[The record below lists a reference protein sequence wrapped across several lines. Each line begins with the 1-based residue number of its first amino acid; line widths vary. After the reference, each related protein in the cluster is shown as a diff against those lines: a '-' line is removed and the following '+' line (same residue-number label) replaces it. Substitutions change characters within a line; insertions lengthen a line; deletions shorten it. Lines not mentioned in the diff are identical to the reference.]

1 MIRTN
6 PTQLPTYEE
15 LKKILAS
22 ETTRKIP
29 LEKESVH
36 FADFSTIIEMLKSFN
51 LPIEFFTR
59 DFKFEDFD
67 NNKLFSETVVMF
79 NCLIDDILNAQGD
92 PSKQKLFDDLYDY
105 LSEQDT
111 PEKADLIFVFGA
123 KQTFRIE
130 KAIDL
135 YKNGYASK
143 ILVSG
148 RSPSY
153 ENENAV
159 SEAQLFAQFAIEH
172 GVSKEDIIMEK
183 ESITIPDN
191 VKRSLNLLERE
202 NIKHDSIILVNS
214 TFSQRRGWAHFSK
227 MSKVGTKLIR
237 VNVDKVSGMF
247 SKGGWYKNETGV
259 KVIVKEFFGLRM
271 SEILNTS

>member
-1 MIRTN
+1 MRTS
-6 PTQLPTYEE
+6 PTQLPTYKE
-15 LKKILAS
+15 LQKILAS
-22 ETTRKIP
+22 EATRKIP

-36 FADFSTIIEMLKSFN
+36 FADFSTIIELLESFN
-51 LPIEFFTR
+51 SPTEFFTR
-59 DFKFEDFD
+59 DFKFENFD
-67 NNKLFSETVVMF
+67 DNKLFSETVAMF
-79 NCLIDDILNAQGD
+79 NNLIDGILNAQDD
-92 PSKQKLFDDLYDY
+92 PVKQKLFCDLYEY

-135 YKNGYASK
+135 YKDGYAPK

-153 ENENAV
+153 ENENTL
-159 SEAQLFAQFAIEH
+159 SEAESFAQFAIEH
-172 GVSKEDIIMEK
+172 GVPKEDIIIEK
-183 ESITIPDN
+183 ESITVPDN

-227 MSKVGTKLIR
+227 MSRVGTKLIR
-237 VNVDKVSGMF
+237 ANVDKVSDTF
-247 SKGGWYKNETGV
+247 SRGGWYKNETGA
-259 KVIVKEFFGLRM
+259 KVIVKEFFGLRI

>member
-1 MIRTN
+1 MRTS

-15 LKKILAS
+15 LQKILTSKAV
-22 ETTRKIP
+22 RKIP
-29 LEKESVH
+29 QEKGSVH
-36 FADFSTIIEMLKSFN
+36 YADFSTSIELLKSYN
-51 LPIEFFTR
+51 LPTEFFAR
-59 DFKFEDFD
+59 DFKFEDFGD
-67 NNKLFSETVVMF
+67 KKLFSETVAMF
-79 NCLIDDILNAQGD
+79 NSLINDILNSQD
-92 PSKQKLFDDLYDY
+92 DRTKQKLFNHLYDY
-105 LSEQDT
+105 LSEQDP

-135 YKNGYASK
+135 YKKGYALK

-153 ENENAV
+153 ENENTV
-159 SEAQLFAQFAIEH
+159 SEAESFAQFAIEH
-172 GVSKEDIIMEK
+172 GVSKEDIIIEK
-183 ESITIPDN
+183 ESITVPDN
-191 VKRSLNLLERE
+191 VKRSLNLLEGE

-214 TFSQRRGWAHFSK
+214 TFSQRRGWAHFNK
-227 MSKVGTKLIR
+227 MSKAGTKLIR
-237 VNVDKVSGMF
+237 ANVDKVSDAF
-247 SKGGWYKNETGV
+247 SKDGWYKNETGT

>member
-1 MIRTN
+1 
-6 PTQLPTYEE
+6 
-15 LKKILAS
+15 
-22 ETTRKIP
+22 
-29 LEKESVH
+29 
-36 FADFSTIIEMLKSFN
+36 MLKSFN
-51 LPIEFFTR
+51 LPTEFFTR

-135 YKNGYASK
+135 YKNRYASK

-148 RSPSY
+148 RSPLY

-172 GVSKEDIIMEK
+172 GVPKEDIIMEK

-214 TFSQRRGWAHFSK
+214 TFSQRRGWVHFSK

-237 VNVDKVSGMF
+237 VNVDKVSDMF
-247 SKGGWYKNETGV
+247 SKSGWYKNETGV